1 MFPAIEQG
9 EQSIGYTRPKTRL
22 AGDAGTV
29 IANNPHDPP
38 YPKWICFDGSFTVP
52 TPHYRSRGDRGIFS
66 RYSATS
72 NISHIHLRP
81 AAFPPPTNPNAQ
93 APAHTALSQVQTQTW
108 CSRWVLQEGSIP
120 DSGHT
125 PASHNETRPKNK
137 GVGNHAD
144 HAAPHTGPPL
154 TWIRSWHRD
163 YKHCSYQINTKCDLN
178 IDIPHVYSTVLMT
191 DFLRLKY

>member
-108 CSRWVLQEGSIP
+108 CSRWVLQGLRLTFRES
-120 DSGHT
+120 
-125 PASHNETRPKNK
+125 PAVLSTRPCKNNFLHPSS
-137 GVGNHAD
+137 VVCFFSNLT
-144 HAAPHTGPPL
+144 HTAK
-154 TWIRSWHRD
+154 TWD
-163 YKHCSYQINTKCDLN
+163 CK
-178 IDIPHVYSTVLMT
+178 
-191 DFLRLKY
+191 

>member
-38 YPKWICFDGSFTVP
+38 YPEWICFDGSFTVP
-52 TPHYRSRGDRGIFS
+52 IPHYRSRGDRGIFS

-93 APAHTALSQVQTQTW
+93 APAHTVLSQVQTQTW
-108 CSRWVLQEGSIP
+108 CSGWVLQRF
-120 DSGHT
+120 T
-125 PASHNETRPKNK
+125 AY
-137 GVGNHAD
+137 V
-144 HAAPHTGPPL
+144 
-154 TWIRSWHRD
+154 
-163 YKHCSYQINTKCDLN
+163 
-178 IDIPHVYSTVLMT
+178 
-191 DFLRLKY
+191 